1 MPFEGQ
7 IFVSSEPAPRRWLVL
22 LSAVAHVLALVL
34 LMALRHAAPY
44 IVPPTYETAEV
55 IPATKHVTFNAAW
68 AKAAPLRAAK
78 SVARKSRSRLRLIA
92 PETEHV
98 AEGAAV
104 KALRKNAA
112 GATAGMT
119 GNIRVSQF
127 YGLHWDDYQLAIQ
140 TAGKLPVIS
149 ADELPPH
156 FEQLVTVEVTIDVN
170 GRVADARIIGGLVTR
185 PIEQK
190 LLAAIREFKYNPAK
204 HYGSPIPSQLD
215 LIVHIPS

>member
-112 GATAGMT
+112 
-119 GNIRVSQF
+119 
-127 YGLHWDDYQLAIQ
+127 
-140 TAGKLPVIS
+140 
-149 ADELPPH
+149 
-156 FEQLVTVEVTIDVN
+156 
-170 GRVADARIIGGLVTR
+170 ARPRG
-185 PIEQK
+185 
-190 LLAAIREFKYNPAK
+190 
-204 HYGSPIPSQLD
+204 
-215 LIVHIPS
+215 